1 MIGAAMLGY
10 LAATLAFLVLA
21 LLLATAWRGRQEGG
35 MLLLASVLSALWAG
49 LSAYQASEGYYA
61 SVYLLAAE
69 VLRNAAWL
77 GFLLLIMAKARQQT
91 IARSLLWAGG
101 SLTVLLMLILVAVI
115 VSGEASPIGMGFG
128 LQVFLFL
135 TLALLG
141 LVLVEQIFRN
151 TPLESR
157 WSIKYLCL
165 GLGGLFAYDFYLYSD
180 ALLLKNMDAEIWGAR
195 GYINA
200 IVVPLI
206 AVSAARNPQWS
217 LDVFV
222 SRSFVFHSSAMM
234 GGGIYLLA
242 MAAGG
247 YYIKTVGGDW
257 SSLGQQVFFFGAIL
271 VLLMVLFSGHMRA
284 RLRVFLNKHFF
295 NYRYDY
301 REEWL
306 RLIQSLSEAQL
317 DSNLKMTV
325 ISAMAKIVESPGGM
339 LWLRQESGGY
349 QPEAGW
355 NMPDEASF
363 RDDENRPL
371 VAFLSARK
379 WVIDIDELDAEPESY
394 QGLSLP
400 PWLLELTE
408 AWLVVPLFLGAE
420 ASPGMP
426 EGERSAATIMGF
438 VILRRP
444 RAKMQINWEVRDLLL
459 TTGRQCAGYLAL
471 LKANEELVDARQFE
485 AFNRL
490 SAYVVHDLKNIVA
503 QLSLIVSNADRHRD
517 NPAFVDDVFLTIKN
531 ATGKMNRMLDQLRQG
546 RVDAA
551 DSHKIDLHA
560 MLATVARD
568 HAEQRPV
575 PEFLNGETVK
585 HATVIA
591 NEDRLSAV
599 IGHLIQNAQDATPA
613 DGYVRLKLSQ
623 QDGFAIVEIE
633 DNGCGMD
640 AAFQRERLF
649 RPFDTTKGNAGMGIG
664 VYESR
669 EFIHGLGGRLHVRSN
684 PGEGTTFTLQLRLET
699 NKIQDEGVQTPVAAT
714 AIPPT
719 PPTTAMN

>member
-1 MIGAAMLGY
+1 MMGVATFGYVAA
-10 LAATLAFLVLA
+10 AFAFLVLA
-21 LLLATAWRGRQEGG
+21 VLLATAWRGRQEGG
-35 MLLLASVLSALWAG
+35 MLLLAAVLSAVWA
-49 LSAYQASEGYYA
+49 SFAAYQASQEYYT

-69 VLRNAAWL
+69 ILRDASWL
-77 GFLLLIMAKARQQT
+77 GFLLLIVAKARQQSM
-91 IARSLLWAGG
+91 ARSLLWIGG
-101 SLTVLLMLILVAVI
+101 SLTLAVVLILGYVALGGLKI
-115 VSGEASPIGMGFG
+115 PAGLGFG

-135 TLALLG
+135 ALALLG
-141 LVLVEQIFRN
+141 LILVEQIFRN

-180 ALLLKNMDAEIWGAR
+180 AFLLKNLDEEIWGAR

-200 IVVPLI
+200 IVMPLI

-247 YYIKTVGGDW
+247 YYIKSVGADW
-257 SSLGQQVFFFGAIL
+257 SSLGQLVFFFGAIL
-271 VLLMVLFSGHMRA
+271 VLLIVLFSGHMRA

-317 DSNLKMTV
+317 DSNLKTTV

-339 LWLRQESGGY
+339 LWLQQESGAY
-349 QPEAGW
+349 RPEAGW
-355 NMPDEASF
+355 NMPDEIPF
-363 RDDENRPL
+363 RQDENEPL
-371 VAFLSARK
+371 LTFLAERK
-379 WVIDIDELDAEPESY
+379 WVIDIDELNAEPESY
-394 QGLSLP
+394 QGLVLP
-400 PWLLELTE
+400 SWLSQLTD
-408 AWLVVPLFLGAE
+408 AWLIVPLFLGTE
-420 ASPGMP
+420 VSPSTEEEKTP
-426 EGERSAATIMGF
+426 SSSVMGF
-438 VILRRP
+438 VVLQRP
-444 RAKMQINWEVRDLLL
+444 RAEMQINWEVRDLLL
-459 TTGRQCAGYLAL
+459 TIGRQCAGYLAL
-471 LKANEELVDARQFE
+471 LKANEDLVDARQFE

-503 QLSLIVSNADRHRD
+503 QLSLINSNADRHKD
-517 NPAFVDDVFLTIKN
+517 NPAFVEDAFATVKN
-531 ATGKMNRMLDQLRQG
+531 AASKMNRMLGQLRQG
-546 RVDAA
+546 RM
-551 DSHKIDLHA
+551 DSGDNQKIELDA
-560 MLATVARD
+560 MLVKLVRD
-568 HAEQRPV
+568 HSEALPM
-575 PEFLNGETVK
+575 PELSTMDTVG
-585 HATVIA
+585 AMTVVA

-599 IGHLIQNAQDATPA
+599 IGHLVQNAQEACSD
-613 DGYVRLKLSQ
+613 DGFVRLKLLREG
-623 QDGFAIVEIE
+623 DFAIVKIQ

-640 AAFQRERLF
+640 ATFQRERLF

-669 EFIHGLGGRLHVRSN
+669 EFIHGLGGQLDVHSAL
-684 PGEGTTFTLQLRLET
+684 GEGTTFTIRLKLEDSHA
-699 NKIQDEGVQTPVAAT
+699 QDLAQGPQASLTAT
-714 AIPPT
+714 SS
-719 PPTTAMN
+719 TTVLS

>member
-1 MIGAAMLGY
+1 MMGVATFGYVAA
-10 LAATLAFLVLA
+10 AFAFLMLA
-21 LLLATAWRGRQEGG
+21 VLLATAWRGRQEGG
-35 MLLLASVLSALWAG
+35 MLLLASVLSAIWAG
-49 LSAYQASEGYYA
+49 FAAYQGSQEYYT

-69 VLRNAAWL
+69 ILRDASWL
-77 GFLLLIMAKARQQT
+77 GFLLLIVAKARQQT
-91 IARSLLWAGG
+91 MARSLLWTGG
-101 SLTVLLMLILVAVI
+101 SLTLVVMLILGYVALGGLDIPV
-115 VSGEASPIGMGFG
+115 GLGFG

-135 TLALLG
+135 ALALLG
-141 LVLVEQIFRN
+141 LILVEQIFRN

-180 ALLLKNMDAEIWGAR
+180 AFLLKNLDEEIWGAR

-247 YYIKTVGGDW
+247 YYIKSVGGDW
-257 SSLGQQVFFFGAIL
+257 SSLGQLVFFFGAIL
-271 VLLMVLFSGHMRA
+271 VLLIVLFSGHMRA

-317 DSNLKMTV
+317 DANLKTTV
-325 ISAMAKIVESPGGM
+325 ISAMATIVESPGGM
-339 LWLRQESGGY
+339 LWLQQESGAY
-349 QPEAGW
+349 RPEAGW
-355 NMPDEASF
+355 NMPDEVFF
-363 RDDENRPL
+363 RQDENEPL
-371 VAFLSARK
+371 LTFLAERK
-379 WVIDIDELDAEPESY
+379 WVIDIDEVDAEPESY
-394 QGLSLP
+394 QGLVLP
-400 PWLLELTE
+400 PWLSQLTE
-408 AWLVVPLFLGAE
+408 AWLIVPLFLGAE
-420 ASPGMP
+420 ASVMASK
-426 EGERSAATIMGF
+426 EERPSSHVMGF
-438 VILRRP
+438 VVLQRP
-444 RAKMQINWEVRDLLL
+444 RAEMQINWEVRDLLL
-459 TTGRQCAGYLAL
+459 TIGRQCAGYLAL
-471 LKANEELVDARQFE
+471 LKANEDLVDARQFE

-503 QLSLIVSNADRHRD
+503 QLSLINSNAERHKD
-517 NPAFVDDVFLTIKN
+517 NPAFVDDAFATVKN
-531 ATGKMNRMLDQLRQG
+531 AASKMNRMLGQLRQG
-546 RVDAA
+546 RM
-551 DSHKIDLHA
+551 DSGDNQKIELDA
-560 MLATVARD
+560 MLVKVVRD
-568 HAEQRPV
+568 HSEALPM
-575 PEFLNGETVK
+575 PELTTVNT
-585 HATVIA
+585 AGTMTVVA

-599 IGHLIQNAQDATPA
+599 IGHLVQNAQEASSD
-613 DGYVRLKLSQ
+613 DGFVRLKLLQ
-623 QDGFAIVEIE
+623 EGGFAVVEIQ

-640 AAFQRERLF
+640 ATFQRERLF

-669 EFIHGLGGRLHVRSN
+669 EFIHGLGGQLDVQSAL
-684 PGEGTTFTLQLRLET
+684 GEGTTFTIRLKLEDSHA
-699 NKIQDEGVQTPVAAT
+699 QDPVQGTQASLTAT
-714 AIPPT
+714 SS
-719 PPTTAMN
+719 TTVLS